1 MEDFF
6 DKVLHYYGRKGQKL
20 FMINIG
26 AMDGVMFDSM
36 SGYAQIY
43 NSDVLYVEPMK
54 PHFERLVAHKSDN
67 PENKFENSAISDFN
81 GTITMKTIPI
91 EVVDEGLVHPA
102 FYGMSVIDPS
112 KNGMGSEGDREV
124 VEKYSVD
131 VEVNCITWNDLIQK
145 HQNDLYYVFV

>member
-1 MEDFF
+1 MLSNGLYRFKDHVPINRSLRPNVFFLLMEDFF

-54 PHFERLVAHKSDN
+54 PHF
-67 PENKFENSAISDFN
+67 
-81 GTITMKTIPI
+81 
-91 EVVDEGLVHPA
+91 
-102 FYGMSVIDPS
+102 
-112 KNGMGSEGDREV
+112 
-124 VEKYSVD
+124 
-131 VEVNCITWNDLIQK
+131 
-145 HQNDLYYVFV
+145 